1 MAMRWEDPR
10 ELLESRADNQVQV
23 EMSWR
28 FMIGIIVIIL
38 KAINLRVCWRI
49 SRRVLLGFYCII
61 YGKTNWKL
69 SDGWRRST
77 RFANCEYQKHSV
89 SIV

>member
-38 KAINLRVCWRI
+38 KAINLRV
-49 SRRVLLGFYCII
+49 
-61 YGKTNWKL
+61 
-69 SDGWRRST
+69 
-77 RFANCEYQKHSV
+77 
-89 SIV
+89 